1 MLPMQEGVVWIHSL
15 VSKERSHLLHCMT
28 TLPPPPAK
36 IEQLAILGN
45 KDSGIKLC
53 LAFLIRGK
61 YTSFRSYIHLF
72 LQKILKFLL

>member
-1 MLPMQEGVVWIHSL
+1 
-15 VSKERSHLLHCMT
+15 MT
-28 TLPPPPAK
+28 TLPTPAK

-72 LQKILKFLL
+72 TPENTQILIVNLGIKYLTISTGSKQSSALDNELN